1 MLLSFDLCIFAFKD
15 AGIDLIIDINN
26 VSSIF
31 ENDWQNNRKYTAK
44 NLNRSTEA
52 HESADPIIGTKN
64 PLHSLQ
70 VSKMEINVA

>member
-1 MLLSFDLCIFAFKD
+1 MLLSFNLCIFAFKD

-31 ENDWQNNRKYTAK
+31 ENDWQNKRNDTA
-44 NLNRSTEA
+44 NPLNRSTEA

-64 PLHSLQ
+64 PPQSLQ
-70 VSKMEINVA
+70 ARWKLM